1 MAPKI
6 VGKSSGWKGPVDEF
20 TRNKG
25 SVGRRKIVFVGAS
38 YKFVHRVVRDMLLV
52 GGFNECEIAIHD
64 IDEVPLKLVGDLVE
78 RMVRQKRTKI
88 AVTRTLDRAAA
99 LRDADAVLLSITTGG
114 READFRSFEC
124 CARYGIPVAI
134 GDTLGPAALARNLRE
149 IPVVVEIVRE
159 MEKLCPKAALLNFT
173 NPMSCIT
180 GAAARY
186 SSIPTYG
193 LCHSGDALF
202 GYFAEIFE
210 CKKKHVAMEIGGVNH
225 QAFVTKLWIK
235 GKDRTADILAASLAS
250 EAKIA
255 DTLMGTS
262 EDVRLQRDIYRILGA
277 WPSCGGTHLAEFYH
291 WFYTP
296 RRIDS
301 LGDHGVKRIIP
312 GREPLGRSEPHP
324 ILRDWAYGPEGVGDM
339 HLPTNEHAHELLWS
353 HLTGEPYTRVL
364 SVLNGSCR
372 PDSGSNAAVSAAGA
386 GASRPPRWRVIHN
399 SARHRG
405 QRDAGVTPRGACIQG
420 LPPDACV
427 EALVTVAGRQLTAK
441 PIALPPAVHSLVQRW
456 TTIHELSI
464 RAAMDCD
471 RAAAQQALFL
481 DPHVADLYDIPALL
495 DDFLKY
501 LEPWMPRGWYPR

>member
-1 MAPKI
+1 MASKI
-6 VGKSSGWKGPVDEF
+6 VGKSSGYTGPIEEI

-78 RMVRQKRTKI
+78 RMVRQKQTKI
-88 AVTRTLDRAAA
+88 ALTRTLDRAVA
-99 LRDADAVLLSITTGG
+99 LRGADAVLLSITTGG

-159 MEKLCPKAALLNFT
+159 MEKLCPNAALLNFT

-180 GAAARY
+180 GAAART
-186 SSIPTYG
+186 SSIPAYG

-202 GYFAEIFE
+202 AYFAEIFA

-225 QAFVTKLWIK
+225 QAFVTKLWIR

-296 RRIDS
+296 RRTDS

-364 SVLNGSCR
+364 SVLNNGEY
-372 PDSGSNAAVSAAGA
+372 
-386 GASRPPRWRVIHN
+386 IL
-399 SARHRG
+399 
-405 QRDAGVTPRGACIQG
+405 G
-420 LPPDACV
+420 LPRDACV
-427 EALVTVAGRQLTAK
+427 ETLVTVAGRKATAE
-441 PIALPPAVHSLVQRW
+441 PITLPPAVHSLVQRW

-464 RAAMDCD
+464 QAAMGCD
-471 RAAAQQALFL
+471 RAAAEQALFL

-495 DDFLKY
+495 DDFLEY
-501 LEPWMPRGWYPR
+501 LEPWVPRGWYK